1 MPPSPV
7 LPRLVAIVAFPHAQ
21 HLDIAGPADVFA
33 MASALGMDSPYRLI
47 VLSGAGGPVT
57 LSNGLTLGTDAVAN
71 VDPASLDTLIIAGG
85 ERDGLMHA
93 AGDEALRAW
102 IDRAHPHVR
111 RMASVCTGSFL
122 LAHWGMLSGRR
133 VATHWNSARL
143 LQQYFADLDVDADA
157 LYVQDGKLW
166 TSGGVT
172 AGIDMCL
179 AMIEQDAGRWLAAR
193 VARQLNLALRRTGN
207 QAQYSLILEGQAGAY
222 GELVD
227 WLRHHLAEA
236 ISVDRM
242 AQAAGQ
248 APRTFHRGF
257 TRATG
262 FTPRA
267 FLEALRLETVRAG
280 LDAEQSLKTLARAV
294 GFRSEVQLSKAF
306 QRRFGLSPA
315 QYRGRVAGLAQSD
328 QHGASA
334 SRQRA

>member
-1 MPPSPV
+1 MSLPLPPADRS
-7 LPRLVAIVAFPHAQ
+7 RQIAILAFPTAQ

-33 MASALGMDSPYRLI
+33 MAGALGVDTPYRVV
-47 VLSGAGGPVT
+47 VLSGAGGPIT
-57 LSNGLTLGTDAVAN
+57 LSNGLTLHTEAAASVA
-71 VDPASLDTLIIAGG
+71 PASVDTLIIAGG

-93 AGDEALRAW
+93 GADQTLRAW
-102 IDRAHPHVR
+102 LDQACPRVR
-111 RMASVCTGSFL
+111 RLASVCTGAFL
-122 LAHWGMLSGRR
+122 LAHWGMLAGRR
-133 VATHWNSARL
+133 VATHWSSAQL
-143 LQQYFADLDVDADA
+143 LAGHFTDLDVDPDA
-157 LYVQDGKLW
+157 LYVQDGRLW

-179 AMIEQDAGRWLAAR
+179 AMVEQDAGRWLASR
-193 VARQLNLALRRTGN
+193 VARQLNLALRRPGN

-227 WLRHHLAEA
+227 WLRRHMAEA
-236 ISVDRM
+236 ISVERM

-280 LDAEQSLKTLARAV
+280 LDANQSLKALARTT
-294 GFRSEVQLSKAF
+294 GFRSEGQLSKAF
-306 QRRFGLSPA
+306 QRRFGLTPS
-315 QYRGRVAGLAQSD
+315 QYRGRAQ
-328 QHGASA
+328 AT
-334 SRQRA
+334 

>member
-1 MPPSPV
+1 MTPQFPPADGS
-7 LPRLVAIVAFPHAQ
+7 RLIAILAFPAAQ

-33 MASALGMDSPYRLI
+33 MACALGVDSPYRVV
-47 VLSGAGGPVT
+47 VLSGAGGPVR
-57 LSNGLTLGTDAVAN
+57 LSNGLTLHTETTAG
-71 VDPASLDTLIIAGG
+71 VDPTRIDTLIIAGG

-93 AGDEALRAW
+93 GADASLRAW
-102 IDRAHPHVR
+102 LDQACPSVR
-111 RMASVCTGSFL
+111 RLASVCTGAFL
-122 LAHWGMLSGRR
+122 LAHWGMLAGRR
-133 VATHWNSARL
+133 VATHWSSAHL
-143 LQQYFADLDVDADA
+143 LERHFTDLDVDPDA

-179 AMIEQDAGRWLAAR
+179 AMVEQDAGRWLASR
-193 VARQLNLALRRTGN
+193 VARQLNLALRRPGN

-227 WLRHHLAEA
+227 WLRHHMAEA
-236 ISVDRM
+236 ISVERM

-267 FLEALRLETVRAG
+267 FLEALRLETARTG
-280 LDAEQSLKTLARAV
+280 LDSGQPLKALARAT
-294 GFRSEVQLSKAF
+294 GFRSEEQLSKAF
-306 QRRFGLSPA
+306 QRRFGLTPS
-315 QYRGRVAGLAQSD
+315 QYRGRAPPT
-328 QHGASA
+328 
-334 SRQRA
+334 

>member
-1 MPPSPV
+1 MPPPTV
-7 LPRLVAIVAFPHAQ
+7 LPRLIGIVAFPHAQ

-33 MASALGMDSPYRLI
+33 MACALGVDSPYRVI

-57 LSNGLTLGTDAVAN
+57 LSNGLTLHTEAAAD

-85 ERDGLMHA
+85 ERDGLVNA
-93 AGDEALRAW
+93 AADEALRAW
-102 IDRAHPHVR
+102 MDRAYPQVR

-122 LAHWGMLSGRR
+122 LAHWGMLGGRR
-133 VATHWNSARL
+133 VTTHWNSARL
-143 LQQYFADLDVDADA
+143 LQQYFTDMDVDADA
-157 LYVQDGKLW
+157 LYIQDGKLW

-179 AMIEQDAGRWLAAR
+179 AMIEQDTGRWLASR
-193 VARQLNLALRRTGN
+193 VARQLNLALRRAGN

-227 WLRHHLAEA
+227 WLRRHLAED

-257 TRATG
+257 THATG

-280 LDAEQSLKTLARAV
+280 LDAEQSLKSLARAV
-294 GFRSEVQLSKAF
+294 GFRSEVQLAKAF
-306 QRRFGLSPA
+306 QRRFGLTPS
-315 QYRGRVAGLAQSD
+315 QYRGRPASSD
-328 QHGASA
+328 GPS
-334 SRQRA
+334 S

>member
-1 MPPSPV
+1 MSLPLPPADRS
-7 LPRLVAIVAFPHAQ
+7 RLIAILAFPTAQ

-33 MASALGMDSPYRLI
+33 MAGALGVDTPYRVV
-47 VLSGAGGPVT
+47 VLSGAGGPIT
-57 LSNGLTLGTDAVAN
+57 LSNGLTLHTEAAASVA
-71 VDPASLDTLIIAGG
+71 PASVDTLIIAGG

-93 AGDEALRAW
+93 GADQALRAW
-102 IDRAHPHVR
+102 LEQACPRVR
-111 RMASVCTGSFL
+111 RLASVCTGAFL
-122 LAHWGMLSGRR
+122 LAHWG
-133 VATHWNSARL
+133 L
-143 LQQYFADLDVDADA
+143 LAGTDLDVDPDA
-157 LYVQDGKLW
+157 LYVQDGRLW

-179 AMIEQDAGRWLAAR
+179 AMVEQDAGRWLASR
-193 VARQLNLALRRTGN
+193 VARQLNLALRRPGN

-227 WLRHHLAEA
+227 WLRRHMAEA
-236 ISVDRM
+236 ISVERM

-280 LDAEQSLKTLARAV
+280 LDADQSLKALARTT
-294 GFRSEVQLSKAF
+294 GFRSEGQLSKAF
-306 QRRFGLSPA
+306 QRRFGLTPS
-315 QYRGRVAGLAQSD
+315 QYRGRAQ
-328 QHGASA
+328 AT
-334 SRQRA
+334 